1 MMEQHELEDEIQH
14 AASLIEEEAV
24 RSRSHYAA
32 PRSSS
37 ITDDDIS
44 SLRRKHAFLADF
56 SDEFIRG
63 TPIGDLMKIESTA
76 LKMKEMERSK
86 DADDR
91 LAANKAALAT
101 TFSEVSASRDNRWS
115 VLHEGRFLGG
125 AGCSAVR
132 LWLTARDKV
141 GLTGHPPIG
150 SSDMGA
156 VGLAGYVSAR
166 GWTELHNMSSTKL
179 SVKLFN
185 INNCSS
191 KTAGKKGKCFSMDNL
206 QNTVF

>member
-1 MMEQHELEDEIQH
+1 MEQSELEEETLQ
-14 AASLIEEEAV
+14 ASALLEEEA
-24 RSRSHYAA
+24 SRARPSVSFVA
-32 PRSSS
+32 RGRVIS
-37 ITDDDIS
+37 DEDIC
-44 SLRRKHAFLADF
+44 SLRRKHAFLIDF
-56 SDEFIRG
+56 SDDFIRG

-76 LKMKEMERSK
+76 MKLKEMEKGK

-101 TFSEVSASRDNRWS
+101 TFTSVAAGRDNRWS
-115 VLHEGRFLGG
+115 ELHEGRFLGG

-132 LWLTARDKV
+132 LWLTARDKL
-141 GLTGHPPIG
+141 GLVGHPPVG
-150 SSDMGA
+150 SYDMGA

-166 GWTELHNMSSTKL
+166 GWCELHNMSSTKL

-191 KTAGKKGKCFSMDNL
+191 RLSTKKGN
-206 QNTVF
+206 